1 MLKGK
6 TIQSNLNHISEV
18 MNTSGIRNSS
28 VMCEAPN
35 PKTLVPRKIAND
47 VSTVNHYYT
56 NVTVEE
62 VLKHIEQPTI
72 KNLYY
77 SKTINQTEI
86 SKENNIE
93 KVQQNVNLRYSL
105 QELKNMFPG
114 FNNLYYI
121 EIFDLL
127 QTLDF
132 NLTSENLNI
141 NLQKFIHLGNNIQS
155 QISRLNETLN
165 FVPSYSSKQLNEDFR
180 KKWGFFTSDSEI
192 EKLFDEYN
200 DAALN
205 YISSLYTELHN
216 IKNLDFS
223 KYNLVN
229 LYFDFFKFIADELKN
244 KNIASDENIGMSTIA
259 SRVISLNNSK
269 TVLAQFK
276 NLTTLEAQG
285 IELELNNIK
294 NYLDTLKPSLY
305 LLQRQNFKQFKDKFK
320 ELLNK

>member
-165 FVPSYSSKQLNEDFR
+165 FVPSYSTKQLNEDFR

>member
-35 PKTLVPRKIAND
+35 PKTLVPRKIADD
-47 VSTVNHYYT
+47 VSTVNLYYS
-56 NVTVEE
+56 NATVEE

-86 SKENNIE
+86 PKE
-93 KVQQNVNLRYSL
+93 KVQTVQQNVNLRYSL
-105 QELKNMFPG
+105 QELKNKFPG

-132 NLTSENLNI
+132 NLTSENLNT
-141 NLQKFIHLGNNIQS
+141 NLQKFIHLGNNVQS
-155 QISRLNETLN
+155 QISRLNEVID

-200 DAALN
+200 DAAFN
-205 YISSLYTELHN
+205 YISYLYTELDN
-216 IKNLDFS
+216 IKSLDFN

-269 TVLAQFK
+269 TVLEQFK
-276 NLTTLEAQG
+276 NLTALETKG
-285 IELELNNIK
+285 RELELNNIK
-294 NYLDTLKPSLY
+294 DYLDTLKPSLY
-305 LLQRQNFKQFKDKFK
+305 MLKQQNFKQFKDKFK

>member
-6 TIQSNLNHISEV
+6 TIQSNLNHVSEV
-18 MNTSGIRNSS
+18 INTSGIRNSS
-28 VMCEAPN
+28 VTCEVPN
-35 PKTLVPRKIAND
+35 PKTLVPRKIVDD
-47 VSTVNHYYT
+47 VSTVSPYYS

-62 VLKHIEQPTI
+62 ILKQIEQPSI

-77 SKTINQTEI
+77 SKTINQTEVP
-86 SKENNIE
+86 KENNIQT
-93 KVQQNVNLRYSL
+93 VQQNVNLRYSL
-105 QELKNMFPG
+105 QELKNRFPG
-114 FNNLYYI
+114 FTNLYYI

-132 NLTSENLNI
+132 NLTSENLNS
-141 NLQKFIHLGNNIQS
+141 NLQKFIHLGNNVQS
-155 QISRLNETLN
+155 QISRLNETLD
-165 FVPSYSSKQLNEDFR
+165 FVPNYSAKKLNEDFR

-200 DAALN
+200 DAAFN
-205 YISSLYTELHN
+205 YISYLYTELDN
-216 IKNLDFS
+216 IKSLDFS

-244 KNIASDENIGMSTIA
+244 KNIVSDENIGMSTIA

-269 TVLAQFK
+269 TVLEQFK
-276 NLTTLEAQG
+276 NLTTLETQG
-285 IELELNNIK
+285 RELELNNIK
-294 NYLDTLKPSLY
+294 DYLDTLKPSLY
-305 LLQRQNFKQFKDKFK
+305 MLKQQNFKQFKEKFK